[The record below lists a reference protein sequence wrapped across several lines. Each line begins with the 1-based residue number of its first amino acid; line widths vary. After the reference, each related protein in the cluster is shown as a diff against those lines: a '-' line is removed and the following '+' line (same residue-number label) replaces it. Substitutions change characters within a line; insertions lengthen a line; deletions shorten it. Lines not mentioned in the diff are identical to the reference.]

1 MQEFGKLASKILA
14 NRMGSILLK
23 HPLTP
28 AQRAFL
34 KDGSTSQCLRTA
46 LNVLED
52 FKECKRHKPKS
63 QLFMLAYDQ
72 SKAFDSVQAYTIQA
86 SLERFNLPKQFIEY
100 VLSNLKEAK
109 SCFKTFYGPTDDI
122 AVQASVRQ
130 GDPLSPLIY
139 ICITDAL
146 HEGLRRNPLFDNCK
160 TGYTFSND
168 TKLTISSTG
177 YADDTMT
184 YVASWQDQWKM
195 HEWVRE
201 FCWVHHFK
209 LNAVKCKYFIS
220 DYQGHDDPRW
230 LLSVDGS
237 EKITPLPPSKQFR
250 YLGLW
255 ISMDLSWSM
264 QIQILNKMVMDW
276 RWRAVSAKVDP
287 AQLKASITE
296 YLVPK
301 MDLGLSFANV
311 TQKMCDAWLS
321 TIIHTLCRGF
331 NTVSSLNKSA
341 FCVLSGIPD
350 IFLRMQTSRITD
362 IVVNLNTRNGL
373 HGLTSRARFCQL
385 MGLQSAN
392 FDAAL
397 KAFRMVNL
405 KTTANNRISGTL
417 KFMQQHQIELI
428 LGEESIVGDVKP
440 LALTQAISKTL
451 RDSPSNSFFAYTD
464 GSTTP
469 NGRSPNSGC
478 SVVLTDHEDKHF
490 WSGGLVVRSDGNNF
504 IPELTAASCVL
515 KALPKTSF

>member
-1 MQEFGKLASKILA
+1 M
-14 NRMGSILLK
+14 
-23 HPLTP
+23 TP
-28 AQRAFL
+28 SQRAFL
-34 KDGSTSQCLRTA
+34 KDGSTSQCLHTA

-52 FKECKRHKPKS
+52 FKESNKRKPKS

-86 SLERFNLPKQFIEY
+86 SLERFNLPKPFIDY
-100 VLSNLKEAK
+100 VLSNLTEAK

-168 TKLTISSTG
+168 AKLTVSSTG

-184 YVASWQDQWKM
+184 YAASWQDQWKM

-201 FCWVHHFK
+201 FCWAHYFK
-209 LNAVKCKYFIS
+209 LNAIKCKYFIS
-220 DYQGHDDPRW
+220 DYQGPNDPRW
-230 LLSVDGS
+230 LLSVDGK
-237 EKITPLPPSKQFR
+237 ENITPLPPSKQFR

-264 QIQILNKMVMDW
+264 QIQTLNKMVMDW

-296 YLVPK
+296 YLLPK

-331 NTVSSLNKSA
+331 NTVGSLNKSA
-341 FCVLSGIPD
+341 FCVLSNIPD

-362 IVVNLNTRNGL
+362 IVVNLNTRKGL

-385 MGLQSAN
+385 MGFENAN
-392 FDAAL
+392 FEGDL
-397 KAFRMVNL
+397 KAFQNY
-405 KTTANNRISGTL
+405 A
-417 KFMQQHQIELI
+417 
-428 LGEESIVGDVKP
+428 
-440 LALTQAISKTL
+440 
-451 RDSPSNSFFAYTD
+451 
-464 GSTTP
+464 
-469 NGRSPNSGC
+469 
-478 SVVLTDHEDKHF
+478 
-490 WSGGLVVRSDGNNF
+490 
-504 IPELTAASCVL
+504 
-515 KALPKTSF
+515 